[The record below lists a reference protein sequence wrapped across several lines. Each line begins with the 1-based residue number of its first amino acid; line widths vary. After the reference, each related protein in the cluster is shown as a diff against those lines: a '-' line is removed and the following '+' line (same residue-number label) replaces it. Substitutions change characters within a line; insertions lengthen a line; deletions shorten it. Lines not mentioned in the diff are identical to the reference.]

1 MTPGSIL
8 PMREKLA
15 RTRLMPLP
23 MPTYDRCAD
32 SVSIGFIRVESLWVF
47 LETYRLH
54 SKRSKQNFLFCS

>member
-32 SVSIGFIRVESLWVF
+32 SVSIGFIRVESLWVS
-47 LETYRLH
+47 LSLTSR
-54 SKRSKQNFLFCS
+54 